1 MKDYNFFDV
10 VGPIMIGP
18 SSSHTAGAA
27 RIAKAASEI
36 AGTGFIKVVF
46 NLHGSFA
53 ETYLGHGTDK
63 ALVAGVLGY
72 EPDDERIKH
81 SYEIAAENGIEVEF
95 EKIIIPN
102 GHPNTVKLDFHY
114 PDGSVQEIVGISVGG
129 GAYEIT
135 EVNGLE
141 VSLDG
146 RHPTIILNYFEQKGV
161 ISKISS
167 LLADND
173 YNISTIKNILSEDN
187 VSLIIELDDPLGEHL
202 LEKINDMDIFK
213 NVTYINLSN

>member
-81 SYEIAAENGIEVEF
+81 SYEIAAENGIEVVVGAQGNADEV
-95 EKIIIPN
+95 
-102 GHPNTVKLDFHY
+102 VKLFIAGGLKST
-114 PDGSVQEIVGISVGG
+114 GSVC
-129 GAYEIT
+129 T
-135 EVNGLE
+135 EHSHEG
-141 VSLDG
+141 
-146 RHPTIILNYFEQKGV
+146 HC
-161 ISKISS
+161 
-167 LLADND
+167 ND
-173 YNISTIKNILSEDN
+173 
-187 VSLIIELDDPLGEHL
+187 
-202 LEKINDMDIFK
+202 
-213 NVTYINLSN
+213 